1 MKNINKEE
9 IHTIFKKIKNGDENA
24 IEELYNKY
32 SKLIISISF
41 SILKNNE
48 ASEEISQMI
57 YLKILQMPI
66 EKLPDNNELTWLYA
80 ITKNQSIDYIRKQRT
95 NIDIDTI
102 YDIKDSNNKIDEII
116 DIDTYNNM
124 INCLKQDE
132 KEIVSLKVLGNF
144 TFKEI
149 GLILNIPTG
158 TVQWK
163 YYKAVHTLKL
173 LISNLSMFII
183 TTILYI
189 NIKIFS
195 QNTRQ
200 DEEISKSE
208 DEDVYEYKESTMNP
222 SSLNVTK
229 EQSLASDM
237 HQSTSINRIEVGL
250 FSISTVFLILT
261 IFFGLIWA
269 KHKYR
274 RSRRK
279 IV

>member
-80 ITKNQSIDYIRKQRT
+80 ITKNQAIDYLRKQRA

-102 YDIKDSNNKIDEII
+102 YDINDSNNKIDEII

-189 NIKIFS
+189 NSKMLS

-200 DEEISKSE
+200 EKEISKSE
-208 DEDVYEYKESTMNP
+208 DEDVYEFKDLSINP
-222 SSLNVTK
+222 SSLNGTT
-229 EQSLASDM
+229 EQRLSSDM
-237 HQSTSINRIEVGL
+237 HQSTSLNKIEVGL
-250 FSISTVFLILT
+250 FSISIIFLILT
-261 IFFGLIWA
+261 IFFGIIWA

-279 IV
+279 II